1 MMTKEQFCRMI
12 IAREKGVDHNR
23 SDESL
28 VPMIYS
34 STSLGI
40 ALETLGVITP
50 EKYPT
55 EYEYLQSRGGVLYA
69 YFDRKDEE
77 VYQISMRELLDL
89 LPDKIVKAKAETTE
103 DFRNIISS
111 LN

>member
-1 MMTKEQFCRMI
+1 MTKEQFCKMI
-12 IAREKGVDHNR
+12 IEREKGVDHNR

-28 VPMIYS
+28 IPMIYS

-55 EYEYLQSRGGVLYA
+55 EYNYLQTRGGVLYA

-77 VYQISMRELLDL
+77 VYQISMIELLSL
-89 LPDKIVKAKAETTE
+89 LPDKIIKAEAETTE
-103 DFRNIISS
+103 DFKKIIQN